1 MPFKKAFGA
10 ASSGGRYGHSW
21 TEDQRNY
28 ADTFRSYRPDE
39 GSLAFCSEQERF
51 KTTATAGLLG
61 GSGGGTERT
70 HAEKSMGR
78 VARWSKYRKHE
89 DEPPKYRKH
98 EDEDEPPKP
107 EPEP

>member
-10 ASSGGRYGHSW
+10 SSTGGRYGHSW
-21 TEDQRNY
+21 TEDQRNN

-39 GSLAFCSEQERF
+39 GSLSFCSEQERF
-51 KTTATAGLLG
+51 KTTATAGLRG

-78 VARWSKYRKHE
+78 VARWGLNIDMRMSPLNLNLNPNWKEMEK
-89 DEPPKYRKH
+89 
-98 EDEDEPPKP
+98 
-107 EPEP
+107 